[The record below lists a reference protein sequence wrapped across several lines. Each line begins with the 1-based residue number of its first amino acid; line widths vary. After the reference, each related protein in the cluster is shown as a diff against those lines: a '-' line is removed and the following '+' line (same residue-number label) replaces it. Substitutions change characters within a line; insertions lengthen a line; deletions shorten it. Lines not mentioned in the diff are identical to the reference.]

1 MSYYTLFKMSVKTFV
16 LNMPE
21 WDKPEEFGGLKVMK
35 SRTDA
40 FVEFKKGIIEWL
52 KDQKKIDK
60 TTADD
65 QIKKLEDQYK
75 NGGIPDDPFIQNL
88 TNIPGAV
95 TKIESRT
102 SPMFGSGDIRTIT
115 NKDINTNKNLPDF
128 ALTFTEPTN
137 FNETMRKY
145 RVGAYI
151 IDNYGS
157 YAGKAWGSLF
167 PKEKTKFL
175 ITFDSSKIPAIY
187 KPEDYPLLRGG
198 RRKSRKIHKKRYSR
212 RVASRKYRNRK

>member
-1 MSYYTLFKMSVKTFV
+1 MVK
-16 LNMPE
+16 
-21 WDKPEEFGGLKVMK
+21 G
-35 SRTDA
+35 S
-40 FVEFKKGIIEWL
+40 
-52 KDQKKIDK
+52 KKIDK

-128 ALTFTEPTN
+128 
-137 FNETMRKY
+137 
-145 RVGAYI
+145 GAY
-151 IDNYGS
+151 
-157 YAGKAWGSLF
+157 F
-167 PKEKTKFL
+167 
-175 ITFDSSKIPAIY
+175 
-187 KPEDYPLLRGG
+187 
-198 RRKSRKIHKKRYSR
+198 
-212 RVASRKYRNRK
+212 YRTNQF